1 MLLADVQR
9 CPDLQCI
16 VGVFSLFSPMFRAG
30 HAFFFLASPCHHQEK
45 ISQFGLPLPSSV
57 DPITG
62 EGAGS
67 TLPSSH
73 PNTGEGAGSTLP
85 SSHPNTG
92 DWGVSCAVF
101 TVLHWRAASPAGSV
115 VKLNRSIFDAVTRT
129 NKLCIPSS
137 GYYLQYCTLSDIT
150 WYSWRCCVR
159 HPVPVLPCTLFLRF
173 KILYR
178 TYVLYCTC

>member
-9 CPDLQCI
+9 CLDLQCI

-73 PNTGEGAGSTLP
+73 PNTGEGSAAPAKEG
-85 SSHPNTG
+85 
-92 DWGVSCAVF
+92 
-101 TVLHWRAASPAGSV
+101 TVLPVAWQHSRLPCDAGKMTRDQFLYSMFYFATSSLASIANPSGSPAAPPVGIPN
-115 VKLNRSIFDAVTRT
+115 LRT
-129 NKLCIPSS
+129 
-137 GYYLQYCTLSDIT
+137 
-150 WYSWRCCVR
+150 
-159 HPVPVLPCTLFLRF
+159 
-173 KILYR
+173 
-178 TYVLYCTC
+178 

>member
-1 MLLADVQR
+1 MILLNKIRYHEYCGQDKCYTMLLADVQR

-57 DPITG
+57 DPKTG

-73 PNTGEGAGSTLP
+73 PNTGEGS
-85 SSHPNTG
+85 
-92 DWGVSCAVF
+92 AVPYL
-101 TVLHWRAASPAGSV
+101 LHWRASPAGSV

-137 GYYLQYCTLSDIT
+137 GYNLLYIVRYYMILLTLL
-150 WYSWRCCVR
+150 C
-159 HPVPVLPCTLFLRF
+159 
-173 KILYR
+173 
-178 TYVLYCTC
+178 